1 MEKAVAVFDLE
12 GTLFKPS
19 RSFLR
24 EITKGK
30 ARGITG
36 VAKVAI
42 FNISF
47 TMIYIFY
54 KIHLVGGQ
62 AMRTA
67 IAKRLASLLKGSAE
81 RDINQRA
88 RVYAARSTGLLWP
101 EISRTLKAHKTK
113 GHITIILSGMLQP
126 YIEAIKQ
133 ELGIDIAIGTELEI
147 KDGYYTGRLASAPC
161 FGERRA
167 HMLSELI
174 SKLDYKINLGESFAY
189 GDTIFDRFFMGI
201 VGNPVA
207 VHPDKKLAEY
217 AKGHGW
223 SFVI

>member
-19 RSFLR
+19 RSFIH
-24 EITKGK
+24 EIPKGRV
-30 ARGITG
+30 RGITG
-36 VAKVAI
+36 IIKMAI
-42 FNISF
+42 FNISL
-47 TMIYIFY
+47 MMLYICY
-54 KIHLVGGQ
+54 KMHLVGGQ

-67 IAKRLASLLKGSAE
+67 TIKRIAALLKGSAE
-81 RDINQRA
+81 RDVAQRT
-88 RVYAARSTGLLWP
+88 RVYAAKYMDLLRP
-101 EISRTLKAHKTK
+101 EISRVLKEHKTK
-113 GHITIILSGMLQP
+113 GHTTIMFSGMLKP
-126 YIEAIKQ
+126 YIEAVKQ

-147 KDGYYTGRLASAPC
+147 KDGYYTGRLASIPC

-167 HMLSELI
+167 HVLSELI
-174 SKLDYKINLGESFAY
+174 NKLDYKINLGESFAY
-189 GDTIFDRFFMGI
+189 GDAIFDRFFMGM

-223 SFVI
+223 GIVI